1 MRRVRGAFWP
11 RSYQMHERCIIG
23 CTWSLTADVAT
34 AVRSSSLYIILL
46 LRSESSRGAIK
57 RCIVKSSE
65 PSGAFEIVSRV
76 LSFISYEIFPRTR
89 STRNFLFV
97 IQFLNF
103 PRGKR
108 KIDFGFDRRTHRW
121 EITRRFSGRFR
132 ADLFSS
138 STCTSVSAS
147 ATL

>member
-76 LSFISYEIFPRTR
+76 LSSAMKSFHEHAALVISP
-89 STRNFLFV
+89 FV